1 MKKITALLLIFTLL
15 LTFAACSSNKTP
27 DVTDAPNADTTDT
40 PVTDAPVTD
49 APEAPAAE
57 SALAL
62 LESVWAKYAEDEKF
76 AAAGGDY
83 SEENAVS
90 DAPGKYGLDD
100 TDALDSVLGLP
111 QSAVAMLDDAASLMH
126 MMNANSF
133 TCGAFHVADAE
144 NTDAVVTALKDNILA
159 RRWMCGFPD
168 ELRIY
173 TVGSYV
179 VSFFGVTDITSLFS
193 EKLTETF
200 PDAVLACEEPIA

>member
-1 MKKITALLLIFTLL
+1 MKKITALFLILTLM
-15 LTFAACSSNKTP
+15 LTLAACASEQNP
-27 DVTDAPNADTTDT
+27 DVTDAPDASATDT
-40 PVTDAPVTD
+40 PEITDAPD
-49 APEAPAAE
+49 APAAE

-62 LESVWAKYAEDEKF
+62 LESVWAKYADDEKF

-111 QSAVAMLDDAASLMH
+111 AGAVAMLDDAASLMH

-133 TCGAFHVADAE
+133 TCGAFRVADAKD
-144 NTDAVVTALKDNILA
+144 TDAVASALKDNILN

-179 VSFFGVTDITSLFS
+179 VSFFGVTDITTLFA
-193 EKLTETF
+193 EKLTEAF
-200 PDAVLACEEPIA
+200 PDAVLACQEPIA